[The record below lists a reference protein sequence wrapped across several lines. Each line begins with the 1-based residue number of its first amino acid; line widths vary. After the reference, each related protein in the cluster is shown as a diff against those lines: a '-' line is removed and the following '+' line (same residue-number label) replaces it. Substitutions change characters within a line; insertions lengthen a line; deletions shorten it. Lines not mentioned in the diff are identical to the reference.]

1 MPTKDQQRKLDIDFD
16 YYSNIYPSPNSRIF
30 QAVCAFVIY
39 FSILGLCWALPFPY
53 LHFLGQ
59 YNSYFNW
66 ASFVI
71 AFSIYY
77 YSNLSPL
84 LSYLMLFLALVF
96 TYLISII
103 EKQINNNVQMGV
115 VFGVILLSALI
126 VHHFSYKTIT
136 QNNLQKTVLNFMLIG
151 PIWALSFL
159 LKKIKVKY

>member
-1 MPTKDQQRKLDIDFD
+1 MPIKDQLRKLDIDFD
-16 YYSNIYPSPNSRIF
+16 YYSKKYPSLNSRII
-30 QAVCAFVIY
+30 QGTCAFVIY

-84 LSYLMLFLALVF
+84 LSYLMLFLALLF

-103 EKQINNNVQMGV
+103 EKKINNNLQMGEL
-115 VFGVILLSALI
+115 FSVILLLALI
-126 VHHFSYKTIT
+126 VHHFSYKTIAE
-136 QNNLQKTVLNFMLIG
+136 NNLPKTLLNFVLIG
-151 PIWALSFL
+151 PIWTLSFL
-159 LKKIKVKY
+159 LKKFKVKY